1 MKSEH
6 RHELKTNEL
15 ADWLG
20 HLPQWTKE
28 NLTSILIV
36 LAIIIAVVFFFAWN
50 SYKQKIAEQE
60 KLEFTTLLN
69 QLSSSK
75 MQVLNAQQDG
85 RDLSFILLQPANNL
99 ATFAQNTKN
108 DRMAALALI
117 KRAEAL
123 RMELHYRPGTVSQQ
137 ELTTQISL
145 AEAAYTEAIRKSAAD
160 QSLIATA
167 ELGLGLCAE
176 ELGNFDKA
184 KQIYKDIVA
193 NKNLKGVV
201 ALASAEYR
209 LKTMDDYKQKIVF
222 KPAPPTAPSNAQ
234 SKTTPVATQPKIQIT
249 PADPNMVPANLPIQI
264 TAAPNNIS
272 DAGPSAPNLAP
283 THGPPAPDNL
293 PKTPEPN
300 VPK

>member
-20 HLPQWTKE
+20 HLPQWTKQ

-36 LAIIIAVVFFFAWN
+36 LAIVIAVVFFFAWN
-50 SYKQKIAEQE
+50 SYKQKVAELE

-85 RDLSFILLQPANNL
+85 GDLSFILLQPANNL

-123 RMELHYRPGTVSQQ
+123 RTELHYRPGTVTQQ
-137 ELTTQISL
+137 ELTAQISQ
-145 AEAAYTEAIRKSAAD
+145 AEAAYTEAIRKSSAD

-167 ELGLGLCAE
+167 EFGLGLCAE

-193 NKNLKGVV
+193 NPNLKGIV
-201 ALASAEYR
+201 ALAAAEYR
-209 LKTMDDYKQKIVF
+209 LKTMDDYRQKIVF
-222 KPAPPTAPSNAQ
+222 KPGPPPSAALNPQ
-234 SKTTPVATQPKIQIT
+234 STTPTVATQPKIQIT
-249 PADPNMVPANLPIQI
+249 PADPNMIPANLPIQI
-264 TAAPNNIS
+264 TPAPNDVT
-272 DAGPSAPNLAP
+272 DAGPLPV
-283 THGPPAPDNL
+283 HGPPTPDNL
-293 PKTPEPN
+293 PKVPEPN